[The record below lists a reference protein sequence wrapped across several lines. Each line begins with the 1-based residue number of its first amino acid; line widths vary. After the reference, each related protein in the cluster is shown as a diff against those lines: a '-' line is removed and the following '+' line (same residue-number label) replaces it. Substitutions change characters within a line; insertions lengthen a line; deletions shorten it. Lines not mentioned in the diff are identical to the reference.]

1 MSAQSL
7 LQHPLTALR
16 SALDLT
22 AVKYLDRLDDAHH
35 ALGYGRM
42 AKRREKVS
50 RWETGVNDPDEPTR
64 YAMARLHGIPPAAVT
79 ELGWPDFLLLAFPD
93 DRPVLDTPWT
103 PAGTVAS
110 VAATAR
116 GGSMDR
122 RAFLISSGAALTGIA
137 ISWSDAVGAPLI
149 PLNATGRRL
158 DPDVMT
164 RLENR
169 LDDLRHL
176 DDVLSGRELLP
187 AATAEYRLLERI
199 ACNATY
205 DSAVSRRLFS
215 ALAEASRICGWLH
228 FDADQHAQAQ
238 RFYITSLRASAS
250 VGDTEVG
257 ANTMNFMAI
266 QTYSIGNPQDAVNLV
281 RTAQDRVTG
290 STTPRVRA
298 LLHARAGRA
307 LSKTGDLKGC
317 AHEFNAAR
325 DAYAQGVRDDDPPW
339 AYSITEGEIEM
350 LAGSSALDL
359 GDPRRALHSFTAAQQ
374 AEPGATMHL
383 RDNLL
388 YLTRSARAHLELG
401 DLDAACAAATDAFH
415 QNSSVNSSR
424 PSDALDDIRDRLTP
438 HRDVPAVRDFLS
450 TSA

>member
-1 MSAQSL
+1 MSAQPL
-7 LQHPLTALR
+7 IQHPLAALR

-22 AVKYLDRLDDAHH
+22 AAKYLDRLDDVHH
-35 ALGYGRM
+35 TLGYGRM

-50 RWETGVNDPDEPTR
+50 RWETGVNDPDEPAR
-64 YAMARLHGIPPAAVT
+64 YAMAHLHGIPQAAVT

-93 DRPVLDTPWT
+93 DRPILDNPWT
-103 PAGTVAS
+103 PVGTVAS
-110 VAATAR
+110 AAATAR

-122 RAFLISSGAALTGIA
+122 RAFLITSGAALAGIA
-137 ISWSDAVGAPLI
+137 ARWSNAVAAP
-149 PLNATGRRL
+149 PLTLHATGRRL

-164 RLENR
+164 RLEHR

-176 DDVLSGRELLP
+176 DDVLSGSELLP
-187 AATAEYRLLERI
+187 AAIEEYRLLDRI
-199 ACNATY
+199 ASRATCN
-205 DSAVSRRLFS
+205 SALSRRLFS
-215 ALAEASRICGWLH
+215 ALAEASRMCGWLH

-250 VGDTEVG
+250 AGDTEVG
-257 ANTMNFMAI
+257 AHTMNFMAI
-266 QTYSIGNPQDAVNLV
+266 QTYSKGNPQDAVNLV
-281 RTAQDRVTG
+281 RTAQSCVTG

-317 AHEFNAAR
+317 AKEFNAAR
-325 DAYAQGVRDDDPPW
+325 DAFSEGVHDDDPPW

-359 GDPRRALHSFTAAQQ
+359 GDPRRALHSFAAAQQ
-374 AEPGATMHL
+374 AEYSVAGHV

-401 DLDAACAAATDAFH
+401 DLDAACAVATDAFH
-415 QNSSVNSSR
+415 QNSSVNSAR
-424 PSDALDDIRDRLTP
+424 PSDALGDLRGRLTP
-438 HRDVPAVRDFLS
+438 HRDVPAVRDFLN